1 MHDTLKKPKPLLVL
15 YGVPY
20 QTWSFFHDDWFKFMV
35 DEYFNIEHYDE
46 TKTYSNDTTFV
57 TGCNVYADP
66 EHRNKF
72 IDRKLIV
79 DVTWESFV
87 GKWGKKVY
95 NHRSDR
101 HYFIYGNHSRDTVEN
116 AVFMPNFFWY
126 HFSLWWRAREIY
138 PYMPDRTYNKKFLL
152 PIGHN
157 RGWREEVLTALT
169 PWLDQ
174 SLWSC
179 MSKGQHL
186 PGPIVR
192 SGKRVDWAYSNPDWY
207 NQTCYSIVL
216 ETAKKWGAM
225 SLFLT
230 EKTYKPIAF
239 KHPFMLMSAPGAL
252 AYLKSQGFETFDN
265 IFDESYDTT
274 DVFQDKLDIVKNNIL
289 NFAGAPFDPETIRRT
304 EHNYNLFYNTDRI
317 LSGLKEE
324 LINPMLEFI
333 ERK

>member
-35 DEYFNIEHYDE
+35 DEYFYIEHYDE

-192 SGKRVDWAYSNPDWY
+192 SGKRVDWSYSNPDWY

-304 EHNYNLFYNTDRI
+304 EHNYNLFYNTDRV
-317 LSGLKEE
+317 LLGLKEE

>member
-1 MHDTLKKPKPLLVL
+1 
-15 YGVPY
+15 
-20 QTWSFFHDDWFKFMV
+20 
-35 DEYFNIEHYDE
+35 
-46 TKTYSNDTTFV
+46 
-57 TGCNVYADP
+57 VYIVP

-79 DVTWESFV
+79 DATWESFV

-138 PYMPDRTYNKKFLL
+138 PYMPDRTYNKKFLM
-152 PIGHN
+152 PIGHL
-157 RGWREEVLTALT
+157 RGWREEVLNALT
-169 PWLDQ
+169 PWLHE

-179 MSKGQHL
+179 VSKGHHL
-186 PGPIVR
+186 PGPVVR
-192 SGKRVDWAYSNPDWY
+192 VGKRVDWAYSNPDWY

-216 ETAKKWGAM
+216 ETAKKWGVM

-239 KHPFMLMSAPGAL
+239 KHPFMLMSGLGAL

-265 IFDESYDTT
+265 IFNESYDTT
-274 DVFQDKLDIVKNNIL
+274 DVFQDKLDIVINNII
-289 NFAGAPFDPETIRRT
+289 NFAGAPFDQETIRRT

-324 LINPMLEFI
+324 LINPILEFI